1 MLRLLLLLWLTH
13 HKRLQKKRKKMK
25 KNNFLFPNDPRMFIL
40 LITLLVMF
48 KEVSKKTSDT
58 RDFELYVFYLYKM
71 YIGSTLYTRNLLNDI
86 QYLISKPKDKHVIV
100 TFWLYKNKKNKNGMI
115 SRNNSHLV
123 AQGYTQK
130 EGIDFEEMV
139 ALIIRLESVR
149 LLI

>member
-1 MLRLLLLLWLTH
+1 MCFTSIIIPKNVKEALQDVHWVNSIYEELIWL
-13 HKRLQKKRKKMK
+13 QQ
-25 KNNFLFPNDPRMFIL
+25 
-40 LITLLVMF
+40 
-48 KEVSKKTSDT
+48 
-58 RDFELYVFYLYKM
+58 
-71 YIGSTLYTRNLLNDI
+71 NDI

-139 ALIIRLESVR
+139 TLIIRLESVR